1 MYLSQVKL
9 LSQQHQHFQKKHRKK
24 TPKKHLKKA
33 EVLGKD
39 DGIRVTRN
47 YLWLHFLLSSA
58 YSSLKRE
65 IRQGSETL
73 QALYEML
80 GFINELCNGCYPK
93 MTETRQEVAGPAR
106 LQDLGTYLTM
116 GSGTG

>member
-9 LSQQHQHFQKKHRKK
+9 LSQQHQYFQKKHRKK

-39 DGIRVTRN
+39 DGTRVTRN

-65 IRQGSETL
+65 IRQGSVTL

-80 GFINELCNGCYPK
+80 GFINEICNGCYPK
-93 MTETRQEVAGPAR
+93 MTETRQEVVVSK
-106 LQDLGTYLTM
+106 TWELT
-116 GSGTG
+116 